1 MGRKKPVRYTA
12 DFETTTELDDCRVW
26 GIGLCNIDNFDEY
39 HEYNNLD
46 DFFKFIEKNNGA
58 YYFHNLK
65 FDGSFIIDYL
75 LKNGFEYSEKMKP
88 KTFNSVISEM
98 GAWYTIKITYDVK
111 GKNSK
116 TTTIYDSLK
125 KLPFPVKK
133 IAKDFNLPIQKG
145 DIDYKLYRPVDH
157 VITKEES
164 SYLRNDVEIM
174 ARALKI
180 QFDEGQ
186 TKMTIGSDALNSF
199 KTMLGGNANFKKYF
213 PVLESHIDNF
223 IRKSYKG
230 GFTWVNPLI
239 QGKTLKNGMVF
250 DVNSLYPSIMYNNL
264 LPYGVPVYFKGKYQQ
279 DDTYPLFIQN
289 VKVEFSIKENMI
301 PTIQIKGS
309 KFFKGN
315 EYLNT
320 TDGEVVNLHLTNQ
333 DLELLLEHYDIHYI
347 EYVGGFKFM
356 GVKGIFK
363 KYIDT
368 WGEIKKTSQGA
379 IKQLAKL
386 MLNNLYG
393 KFATNPDVTKK
404 IPVLSSDGVVRY
416 VTGEQ
421 ETKEPV
427 YTAMGSFIT
436 AGARYKTIKT
446 AQSVYDRI
454 CYCDTDSIHITGT
467 EPPNIEID
475 DNELGYWQHESNFI
489 RARFLRQKTYIEDT
503 ITKNVNGKI
512 VVGNHND
519 YDNVKLNVVCAGMP
533 DTVKEKINFDNF
545 HIGFKSDGKL
555 MPKRVS
561 GGTVLVDSTFTIK

>member
-98 GAWYTIKITYDVK
+98 GAWYTIKITYDIK

-145 DIDYKLYRPVDH
+145 DIDYKLYRPVGH
-157 VITKEES
+157 IITKEES

-315 EYLNT
+315 EYLTT

-467 EPPNIEID
+467 EPPDIEID

-519 YDNVKLNVVCAGMP
+519 YDTVKLNVVCAGMP

>member
-65 FDGSFIIDYL
+65 FDGSFIVDYL

-145 DIDYKLYRPVDH
+145 DIDYKLYRPVGH

-315 EYLNT
+315 EYLTT

>member
-1 MGRKKPVRYTA
+1 MGRKKQVRYTA
-12 DFETTTELDDCRVW
+12 DFETTTDLNDCRVW
-26 GIGLCNIDNFDEY
+26 GIGLCNIDDFNEY

-46 DFFKFIEKNNGA
+46 DFFKFLKDNNGS

-75 LKNGFEYSEKMKP
+75 LKNGFEYSEKQKP
-88 KTFNSVISEM
+88 MSFNSVISEM

-116 TTTIYDSLK
+116 STTIYDSLK

-145 DIDYKLYRPVDH
+145 EIDYQLYRPVGH
-157 VITKEES
+157 IITPEES
-164 SYLRNDVEIM
+164 LYLRNDVEIM

-186 TKMTIGSDALNSF
+186 TKMTIGSDSLHSF

-213 PVLESHIDNF
+213 PVLDEYVDGF

-230 GFTWVNPLI
+230 GFTWVNPKI
-239 QGKTLKNGMVF
+239 QGKTLGDGMVF
-250 DVNSLYPSIMYNNL
+250 DVNSLYPSVMYNNL
-264 LPYGVPVYFKGKYQQ
+264 LPYGTPVYFKGKYKH
-279 DDTYPLFIQN
+279 DYSYPLYIQFI
-289 VKVEFSIKENMI
+289 KVEFTLKEGKI
-301 PTIQIKGS
+301 PTIQIKGN

-315 EYLNT
+315 EYLT
-320 TDGEVVNLHLTNQ
+320 STDGEIVNLHLTNL
-333 DLELLLEHYDIHYI
+333 DMELLFEHYDIHHI
-347 EYVGGFKFM
+347 EYISGFKFM

-368 WGEIKKTSQGA
+368 WGEIKKTSTGA

-404 IPVLSSDGVVRY
+404 IPVLNDNGVVSY
-416 VTGEQ
+416 VTGER

-436 AGARYKTIKT
+436 AGARYKTITT

-467 EPPNIEID
+467 EPPDIEID
-475 DNELGYWQHESNFI
+475 DKELGYWQHESNFI

-503 ITKNVNGKI
+503 ITKNVNGKV
-512 VVGNHND
+512 VVGNHDD
-519 YDNVKLNVVCAGMP
+519 YDNVELNVVCAGMP
-533 DTVKEKINFDNF
+533 DSVKSKITFDNF
-545 HIGFKSDGKL
+545 YEGFTSDGKL
-555 MPKRVS
+555 MPKRVA
-561 GGTVLVDSTFTIK
+561 GGTVLIDTTFTIK